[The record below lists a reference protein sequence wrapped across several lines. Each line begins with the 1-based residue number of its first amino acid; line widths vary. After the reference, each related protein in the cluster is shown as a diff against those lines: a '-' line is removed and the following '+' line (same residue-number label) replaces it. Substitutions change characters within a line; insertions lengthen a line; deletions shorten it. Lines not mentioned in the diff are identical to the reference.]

1 MSTNEHTPDTLPDD
15 LQPSHGADEYQIP
28 NNDKRKLAGYL
39 YLLTGSIFIFLFVL
53 FSNSALINS
62 GFLIAGIGI
71 CLFGTYNLL
80 ASTKCEIDES
90 DALQIAEKELGFD
103 IGPCS
108 AQLMWRGLRS
118 RPVWRILGYS
128 SEPIPSQRAV
138 LLIDANTAEILEA
151 VVEENPEDW
160 DASTKQTA

>member
-1 MSTNEHTPDTLPDD
+1 MSSNEHPSDSLPDD
-15 LQPSHGADEYQIP
+15 LQPSYGADEYQIP

-39 YLLTGSIFIFLFVL
+39 YLFTGLVSVLLFVS
-53 FSNSALINS
+53 FSDSPLVNE
-62 GFLIAGIGI
+62 GFLISGIGI
-71 CLFGTYNLL
+71 CFFGIYSLV
-80 ASTKCEIDES
+80 AATKCEIDES
-90 DALQIAEKELGFD
+90 DALQIAEEKLGFD

-128 SEPIPSQRAV
+128 SEPIPKQRAV
-138 LLIDANTAEILEA
+138 LLIDASTKEVVEL

-160 DASTKQTA
+160 DASAKQTA

>member
-62 GFLIAGIGI
+62 GFLFIFHFFI
-71 CLFGTYNLL
+71 CICICITC
-80 ASTKCEIDES
+80 T
-90 DALQIAEKELGFD
+90 
-103 IGPCS
+103 
-108 AQLMWRGLRS
+108 
-118 RPVWRILGYS
+118 RI
-128 SEPIPSQRAV
+128 
-138 LLIDANTAEILEA
+138 
-151 VVEENPEDW
+151 
-160 DASTKQTA
+160 